1 MRRSTVPRLTPA
13 ERLVMEYY
21 VGGMSRERIAT
32 EMVLSCHTVAMH
44 LRNVKLK
51 LGAQNMAQAGKR
63 YGDIVRGDHSETIEA
78 RSQLAPPNTVMSEK
92 DYHKW

>member
-1 MRRSTVPRLTPA
+1 VRGSTVPHLTPA
-13 ERLVMEYY
+13 ERQVMHYY
-21 VGGMSRERIAT
+21 ASGMSRERIAS

-63 YGDIVRGDHSETIEA
+63 YGDIVRDEQRE
-78 RSQLAPPNTVMSEK
+78 R
-92 DYHKW
+92 